1 MLLAWLS
8 LPESGHLQ
16 PAGGWGAGEK
26 GQVTEGFLLLYLY
39 CSLQIC
45 SRLPCTSISRTWK
58 GVSRYML
65 KQVTATR
72 RKKKPFSLAVWLYL
86 WYPVQESSFAINQT
100 PAESAC
106 PFPFRPCLGIPRTSA
121 QGGQAILSAAVPSQL
136 QWRCVSRLPYA
147 NSATRKCKSVFLQG
161 CDADQ
166 GGEEGALNKLYF
178 LGIIVRKK
186 LSFEGS

>member
-16 PAGGWGAGEK
+16 SAGGWGAGEK
-26 GQVTEGFLLLYLY
+26 GQVTEGFLLYLY

-45 SRLPCTSISRTWK
+45 SRLPCISIFRTWE

-86 WYPVQESSFAINQT
+86 WCPVQESSFAINQT
-100 PAESAC
+100 PAEC
-106 PFPFRPCLGIPRTSA
+106 PPFPIQALLGHPQEQCTGRAGNFICCSSQPAAMEMCVQTAPC
-121 QGGQAILSAAVPSQL
+121 
-136 QWRCVSRLPYA
+136 
-147 NSATRKCKSVFLQG
+147 
-161 CDADQ
+161 
-166 GGEEGALNKLYF
+166 
-178 LGIIVRKK
+178 
-186 LSFEGS
+186 